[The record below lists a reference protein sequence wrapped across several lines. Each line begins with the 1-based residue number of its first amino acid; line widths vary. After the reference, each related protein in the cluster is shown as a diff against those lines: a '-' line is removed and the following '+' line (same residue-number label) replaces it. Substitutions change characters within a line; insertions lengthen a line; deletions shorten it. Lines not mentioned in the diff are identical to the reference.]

1 MRRKQKSV
9 TIIHSATTETVRL
22 PEDSNGVIYFAFLP
36 LAWMTFDK
44 NHSINC
50 FQVIVHTAIR
60 TKVPFKKKVRGERST
75 KSKTAAASAGLKS
88 ATKKKSTSAG
98 FMQAA
103 AIAAGSTNHVF
114 KRQTSSADDAHKL
127 EKKKKRTVTA
137 NGTADEHQPTTSAP
151 ADTGTRKLKKSQS
164 KSKVTSKHKEII
176 DYSKRTA
183 VEENQSNAIG
193 KVHQWLLDSPITQP
207 PKEQEHVAKTR
218 QMNKSQSTPERLT
231 QRAPKK
237 SKSATNLDEKV
248 KLQVVYKPPFKFS
261 LKLSKNSAVKTKVIG
276 APLGAAAELQ
286 RSKRRSRADKT
297 RQSLATG
304 KVRRSALLIRSKGS
318 DEADGNG
325 VGLPFNLLPS
335 SSHNTE
341 DRQQLM
347 PPQEPNYETLTSRR
361 DSSTGVK
368 STVKP
373 EPINTNTFR
382 INKSASGSN
391 VIAQHNKL
399 LNNASPSN
407 TFESKSSGSRGS
419 TTNLNKMGSLNAH
432 PGGDYTNV
440 RGSSNRA
447 SALNLSKQFGG
458 SSQNLMRSS
467 TTNLSKAN
475 SNRNSFDAKRGFYDM
490 SRSSTTNLSK
500 DRRQG
505 SQLNLLKH
513 QHLRGASSKEDIM
526 LPAVFASTSSNGTR
540 SRRNSSAARLPD
552 TLNKTTSIPRVPS
565 NSNLKVPSLRHGGTN
580 NNIPRA
586 SINMGT
592 SMKHNANPF
601 SRQTSLQAQ
610 ANASK
615 GTSSPRHSIAD
626 YYPSRPHTAEC
637 NTDKKFD
644 WSPMIKGDKFDK
656 NNESLP
662 SDLEVM
668 VSDIDTLVTNDK

>member
-1 MRRKQKSV
+1 M
-9 TIIHSATTETVRL
+9 
-22 PEDSNGVIYFAFLP
+22 
-36 LAWMTFDK
+36 
-44 NHSINC
+44 
-50 FQVIVHTAIR
+50 HTAIR
-60 TKVPFKKKVRGERST
+60 TKVPFKKKVRGERSS
-75 KSKTAAASAGLKS
+75 KSKTTATNVGLKP
-88 ATKKKSTSAG
+88 TGKKKSTSAG

-103 AIAAGSTNHVF
+103 AVAAGSTNHVF

-127 EKKKKRTVTA
+127 EKKMKRLTVANAMGDEQQPTASAQQPDTVT
-137 NGTADEHQPTTSAP
+137 
-151 ADTGTRKLKKSQS
+151 RKVKKSQS
-164 KSKVTSKHKEII
+164 KSKVLSKHKEII

-183 VEENQSNAIG
+183 VDESQSNAIG
-193 KVHQWLLDSPITQP
+193 KVHQWLQDSPVTQT
-207 PKEQEHVAKTR
+207 PKEQEHVAKMR
-218 QMNKSQSTPERLT
+218 QMNKSQSTPERLAH
-231 QRAPKK
+231 RAPKK

-261 LKLSKNSAVKTKVIG
+261 LRLSKNSAVKTKVIG
-276 APLGAAAELQ
+276 VPLGAAAELQ
-286 RSKRRSRADKT
+286 RSKRRSRMDKT
-297 RQSLATG
+297 RPSIAAG
-304 KVRRSALLIRSKGS
+304 KSRRSALLIRSKGS

-325 VGLPFNLLPS
+325 VGLPFNLLPN
-335 SSHNTE
+335 SSHTE

-347 PPQEPNYETLTSRR
+347 PSQEPNYETLNTRR
-361 DSSTGVK
+361 DSSTATK
-368 STVKP
+368 STAKP

-391 VIAQHNKL
+391 VIAHNNKL
-399 LNNASPSN
+399 LTNNSPSN

-419 TTNLNKMGSLNAH
+419 TTNLNKLGSLNAQAH
-432 PGGDYTNV
+432 PSGEYMNV

-475 SNRNSFDAKRGFYDM
+475 SNRNSFDAKCGFNDI

-513 QHLRGASSKEDIM
+513 QHLRGANSKEDIM

-552 TLNKTTSIPRVPS
+552 TLTKTTSIPRVPS
-565 NSNLKVPSLRHGGTN
+565 NSNLKIPSLRHGGTA

-586 SINMGT
+586 SLNTGT
-592 SMKHNANPF
+592 SMKHSVNPF
-601 SRQTSLQAQ
+601 SRQTSLQTQ
-610 ANASK
+610 MNGTK

-644 WSPMIKGDKFDK
+644 WSPMIKSDKLDK
-656 NNESLP
+656 KNESLP

>member
-1 MRRKQKSV
+1 M
-9 TIIHSATTETVRL
+9 
-22 PEDSNGVIYFAFLP
+22 
-36 LAWMTFDK
+36 
-44 NHSINC
+44 
-50 FQVIVHTAIR
+50 HTAIR

-75 KSKTAAASAGLKS
+75 KSKTAVANASAKPTG
-88 ATKKKSTSAG
+88 KKKSTSAG

-103 AIAAGSTNHVF
+103 AVAAGSTNHVF
-114 KRQTSSADDAHKL
+114 KRQTSSADDAHTL
-127 EKKKKRTVTA
+127 EKKKKRSTVV
-137 NGTADEHQPTTSAP
+137 NVSGDEQPTTSTQP
-151 ADTGTRKLKKSQS
+151 DTATRKVKKSQS
-164 KSKVTSKHKEII
+164 KSKVSSKHKEII

-183 VEENQSNAIG
+183 VDENQSNAIG
-193 KVHQWLLDSPITQP
+193 KVHQWLQDSPITQP

-276 APLGAAAELQ
+276 APALGAAAELQ
-286 RSKRRSRADKT
+286 RSKRRSRADKA
-297 RQSLATG
+297 RQSLVMG
-304 KVRRSALLIRSKGS
+304 KGRRSALLIRSK
-318 DEADGNG
+318 DEADGAG
-325 VGLPFNLLPS
+325 VGLPFNLIPS
-335 SSHNTE
+335 SSNTE

-347 PPQEPNYETLTSRR
+347 PPQEPNYETLNSRR
-361 DSSTGVK
+361 DSNAGAKTA
-368 STVKP
+368 KP
-373 EPINTNTFR
+373 DPINTNTFR

-391 VIAQHNKL
+391 VIAHNNKSPQ
-399 LNNASPSN
+399 NNSPSN

-419 TTNLNKMGSLNAH
+419 TTNLNKLGSLNAH
-432 PGGDYTNV
+432 PSGEYMNV

-467 TTNLSKAN
+467 TTNLSKAS

-526 LPAVFASTSSNGTR
+526 LPAVFASTSASNGTR

-552 TLNKTTSIPRVPS
+552 TLAKTTSIPRVPS

-586 SINMGT
+586 SLNMGN

-601 SRQTSLQAQ
+601 LRQTSLQAQ
-610 ANASK
+610 ANATK

-637 NTDKKFD
+637 NSDKKFD

-668 VSDIDTLVTNDK
+668 VSDIDTLVTNDKWNTLAKKNRKFWNRKLKWNSIICLS

>member
-1 MRRKQKSV
+1 M
-9 TIIHSATTETVRL
+9 
-22 PEDSNGVIYFAFLP
+22 
-36 LAWMTFDK
+36 
-44 NHSINC
+44 
-50 FQVIVHTAIR
+50 HTAIR
-60 TKVPFKKKVRGERST
+60 TKVPFKKKVRGERSS
-75 KSKTAAASAGLKS
+75 KSKSTAANAALKT
-88 ATKKKSTSAG
+88 APKKKSTSAG

-103 AIAAGSTNHVF
+103 AVAAGSTNHVF
-114 KRQTSSADDAHKL
+114 KRQTSNADDAQKL
-127 EKKKKRTVTA
+127 EKKKKRTTVA
-137 NGTADEHQPTTSAP
+137 NAPGDEQPSTSAQL
-151 ADTGTRKLKKSQS
+151 DTGTRKLKKSQS
-164 KSKVTSKHKEII
+164 KSKVSSKHKEII

-183 VEENQSNAIG
+183 VDESQSNAIG

-218 QMNKSQSTPERLT
+218 QMNKSQSTPERLA

-261 LKLSKNSAVKTKVIG
+261 LKLSKNPVVKTKVIG
-276 APLGAAAELQ
+276 VPLGAAAELQ

-297 RQSLATG
+297 RQSFAVG
-304 KVRRSALLIRSKGS
+304 KGRRSALLIRSKGS
-318 DEADGNG
+318 DEVDG
-325 VGLPFNLLPS
+325 VGLPFNLMPGS
-335 SSHNTE
+335 SNME
-341 DRQQLM
+341 DLQQLM
-347 PPQEPNYETLTSRR
+347 PSQEPNYETLNSRR
-361 DSSTGVK
+361 DSSTDKK
-368 STVKP
+368 SMAKQ

-399 LNNASPSN
+399 LNNNSPSN

-419 TTNLNKMGSLNAH
+419 TTNLNKLGSMNAH
-432 PGGDYTNV
+432 PAGDYMNE

-475 SNRNSFDAKRGFYDM
+475 SNRNSFDTKRGFYDM

-540 SRRNSSAARLPD
+540 SRRNSSAAKLPD

-565 NSNLKVPSLRHGGTN
+565 NSNLKIPSLRHGGTN

-586 SINMGT
+586 SLNMGT

-601 SRQTSLQAQ
+601 LRQTSMQTQ
-610 ANASK
+610 ANVASK
-615 GTSSPRHSIAD
+615 GTPSPRHSIAD

-637 NTDKKFD
+637 STDKKFD

-656 NNESLP
+656 KNESLP

-668 VSDIDTLVTNDK
+668 VSDIDTLVTNK

>member
-1 MRRKQKSV
+1 M
-9 TIIHSATTETVRL
+9 
-22 PEDSNGVIYFAFLP
+22 
-36 LAWMTFDK
+36 
-44 NHSINC
+44 
-50 FQVIVHTAIR
+50 HTAIR
-60 TKVPFKKKVRGERST
+60 TKVPFKKKVRGERSS
-75 KSKTAAASAGLKS
+75 KSKAAAANVGLKS
-88 ATKKKSTSAG
+88 TGKKKSTSAG

-103 AIAAGSTNHVF
+103 AVAAGSTNHVF

-127 EKKKKRTVTA
+127 EKKKKRTTVTNA
-137 NGTADEHQPTTSAP
+137 PNDEQPTTSGAQP
-151 ADTGTRKLKKSQS
+151 DTATRKVKKSQS
-164 KSKVTSKHKEII
+164 KTKVSSKHKEII

-183 VEENQSNAIG
+183 VDESQSNAIG
-193 KVHQWLLDSPITQP
+193 KVHQWLQDSPITQP

-218 QMNKSQSTPERLT
+218 QMNKSQSTPERLA
-231 QRAPKK
+231 QRTPKK

-261 LKLSKNSAVKTKVIG
+261 LKLSKNPTVKTKVIG
-276 APLGAAAELQ
+276 TALGAAAELQ
-286 RSKRRSRADKT
+286 RSKRRSRVEKA
-297 RQSLATG
+297 RQSIATG

-318 DEADGNG
+318 DETDG
-325 VGLPFNLLPS
+325 VLPFNLMPS
-335 SSHNTE
+335 LSNTE

-347 PPQEPNYETLTSRR
+347 PPQEPNYETLNTRR

-368 STVKP
+368 STAKP

-391 VIAQHNKL
+391 VIAHNNKL
-399 LNNASPSN
+399 LNNNSPSN

-419 TTNLNKMGSLNAH
+419 STNLNKLGSLNAH
-432 PGGDYTNV
+432 PSGEYMNV

-475 SNRNSFDAKRGFYDM
+475 SNRNSFDTKRGFYDM

-500 DRRQG
+500 ERRQG

-526 LPAVFASTSSNGTR
+526 LPAVFASTSTSNGTR
-540 SRRNSSAARLPD
+540 SRRNSSASRAPD
-552 TLNKTTSIPRVPS
+552 TLTKTTSIPRVPS
-565 NSNLKVPSLRHGGTN
+565 NSNLKIPSLRHGGTN

-586 SINMGT
+586 SLNMGT
-592 SMKHNANPF
+592 SMKHSANPF
-601 SRQTSLQAQ
+601 LRQTSLQTQ
-610 ANASK
+610 AK
-615 GTSSPRHSIAD
+615 GPSSSSPRHSIAD

-644 WSPMIKGDKFDK
+644 WSPMIKGDKLDK

>member
-1 MRRKQKSV
+1 MTIEIDSV
-9 TIIHSATTETVRL
+9 SFSKFF
-22 PEDSNGVIYFAFLP
+22 P
-36 LAWMTFDK
+36 
-44 NHSINC
+44 
-50 FQVIVHTAIR
+50 QVIVHTAIR
-60 TKVPFKKKVRGERST
+60 TKVPFKKKVRGERSS
-75 KSKTAAASAGLKS
+75 KSKTAAANVGLKS
-88 ATKKKSTSAG
+88 SNKKKSTSAG

-127 EKKKKRTVTA
+127 EKKKKRTTVPNAT
-137 NGTADEHQPTTSAP
+137 NDEQPSTSAQP
-151 ADTGTRKLKKSQS
+151 DPTTRKLKKSQS
-164 KSKVTSKHKEII
+164 KTKVSSKHKEII

-183 VEENQSNAIG
+183 VDESQSNAIG
-193 KVHQWLLDSPITQP
+193 KVHQWLQDSPITQP

-218 QMNKSQSTPERLT
+218 QMNKSQSTPERLA

-237 SKSATNLDEKV
+237 SKSAANLDEKV

-261 LKLSKNSAVKTKVIG
+261 LKLSKNPAVKTKVVG
-276 APLGAAAELQ
+276 SPLGTAAELQ
-286 RSKRRSRADKT
+286 RSKRRSRADKA
-297 RQSLATG
+297 RQSLAAG

-318 DEADGNG
+318 DETDG
-325 VGLPFNLLPS
+325 VGLPFNLLPGS
-335 SSHNTE
+335 SNTE

-347 PPQEPNYETLTSRR
+347 PPQEPNYETLNTRR
-361 DSSTGVK
+361 DSSAGAK
-368 STVKP
+368 ATVKP

-391 VIAQHNKL
+391 VLAQHSKL
-399 LNNASPSN
+399 LHNNSPSN

-419 TTNLNKMGSLNAH
+419 TTNLNKLGSLNAH
-432 PGGDYTNV
+432 PSGEYMNV

-526 LPAVFASTSSNGTR
+526 LPAVFASASTSNGTR
-540 SRRNSSAARLPD
+540 SRRNSSAGRAPD
-552 TLNKTTSIPRVPS
+552 TLTKTTSIPRVPS
-565 NSNLKVPSLRHGGTN
+565 NSNLKIPSLRHGGTN

-586 SINMGT
+586 SLNMGT
-592 SMKHNANPF
+592 AMKHNANAF
-601 SRQTSLQAQ
+601 LRQTSLQAQ
-610 ANASK
+610 ANSAK

-637 NTDKKFD
+637 NADKKFD
-644 WSPMIKGDKFDK
+644 WSPMINGDKLDK
-656 NNESLP
+656 KNESLP

>member
-1 MRRKQKSV
+1 M
-9 TIIHSATTETVRL
+9 
-22 PEDSNGVIYFAFLP
+22 
-36 LAWMTFDK
+36 
-44 NHSINC
+44 
-50 FQVIVHTAIR
+50 HTAIR
-60 TKVPFKKKVRGERST
+60 TKVPFKKKVRGERSS
-75 KSKTAAASAGLKS
+75 KSKSTAANAGLKK
-88 ATKKKSTSAG
+88 TTPNQKKSTSAG

-103 AIAAGSTNHVF
+103 AVAAGSTNHVF
-114 KRQTSSADDAHKL
+114 KRQMSNADDAHKM
-127 EKKKKRTVTA
+127 EKKKKRTTVTNA
-137 NGTADEHQPTTSAP
+137 PGDEQPTTSAQV
-151 ADTGTRKLKKSQS
+151 DTGARKVKKSQS
-164 KSKVTSKHKEII
+164 KSKVSSKHKEII

-183 VEENQSNAIG
+183 VDESQSNAIG

-218 QMNKSQSTPERLT
+218 QMNKSQSTPERLA
-231 QRAPKK
+231 QRTPKK

-276 APLGAAAELQ
+276 VPSGAVAELQ
-286 RSKRRSRADKT
+286 RSKRRSRADKP
-297 RQSLATG
+297 RQSFAVG
-304 KVRRSALLIRSKGS
+304 KGRRSALLIRSKGS
-318 DEADGNG
+318 DEVDGTG
-325 VGLPFNLLPS
+325 VGLSFNLMPGS
-335 SSHNTE
+335 SNTE

-347 PPQEPNYETLTSRR
+347 PSQEPNYETLNSRR
-361 DSSTGVK
+361 DSSADMK
-368 STVKP
+368 SMAKQ

-399 LNNASPSN
+399 LTNNSPSN

-419 TTNLNKMGSLNAH
+419 TTNLNKHGSLNAH
-432 PGGDYTNV
+432 PAGDYMNV
-440 RGSSNRA
+440 RGSSSRA

-475 SNRNSFDAKRGFYDM
+475 SNRNSFDTKRGFYDM

-540 SRRNSSAARLPD
+540 SRRNSSASKLPD
-552 TLNKTTSIPRVPS
+552 TLTKTTSIPRVPS
-565 NSNLKVPSLRHGGTN
+565 NSNLKIPSLRHGGTN

-586 SINMGT
+586 SLNMGT

-601 SRQTSLQAQ
+601 LRQTSLQAQ
-610 ANASK
+610 ANAASK
-615 GTSSPRHSIAD
+615 GTPSPRHSIAD

-637 NTDKKFD
+637 NPDKKFD
-644 WSPMIKGDKFDK
+644 WSPMIKGDKFEK
-656 NNESLP
+656 KNESLP

-668 VSDIDTLVTNDK
+668 VSDIDTLVTNK